1 MLLCHSSVLGI
12 NILLVVGFHIVVGF
26 HMLDGKA
33 LGQGPLFLY
42 MQTSSNEWKRGKKL
56 EFGIF

>member
-26 HMLDGKA
+26 HMLGGKA
-33 LGQGPLFLY
+33 LG
-42 MQTSSNEWKRGKKL
+42 
-56 EFGIF
+56 